1 MKIQIKYLNGIRFK
15 RFIINSAQRINQM
28 EQYLNDI
35 NVFPVADGDTG
46 TNMAAT
52 MSSVVK
58 GVKECKE
65 SSFTKISSVIADS
78 ALTGARGNSGA
89 ILAQFFQGL
98 AEATKGKVRLSTEAF
113 AQAATKAAEQARKAI
128 SHPQEGTIITVMRD
142 WANHLAEHAPQTPDF
157 VELLKKSLSRAED
170 SLAKTPDKLLILKK
184 AGVVDAG
191 AQGFVNILEGIVN
204 FIEYGKI
211 KSLKAIAS
219 TTNKMRSFNLDKFD
233 FGINFQFCAEC
244 LLEGN
249 DLDLET
255 IKQKVNFLGDSL
267 IVAGSINRAHIHIH
281 TDKPED
287 VFTELSEF
295 GTIVKTKVDNMHKQ
309 NTKIK
314 PDTHAKSVGLVTDST
329 CDLPPE
335 IIKKYNIQVVPIVIQ
350 AGEKS
355 YLDQV
360 EIKPKDFI
368 HILETSSEKLST
380 SQPPPAFFTEAY
392 NKIALKY
399 ESIISLHIS
408 EKLSG
413 TIQSARMGC
422 KDTGHSNKI
431 HIIDSKTSSV
441 ALGLLVA
448 EAAQLIQERFKL
460 EEIIN
465 RLKIAADNVKIFISI
480 PTLKYLMRSGRLNKT
495 KGLLGTL
502 LNLKPILTINSDGN
516 IVEAAKVIGQKRVIH
531 KTVDLAIQF
540 AKRVK
545 NPRFGIA
552 HVAAPE
558 LAQWYSDK
566 IRTVFNPSKVII
578 AEASPAL
585 SVHIGI
591 GGAAIAVL
599 GDS

>member
-1 MKIQIKYLNGIRFK
+1 MK
-15 RFIINSAQRINQM
+15 
-28 EQYLNDI
+28 
-35 NVFPVADGDTG
+35 
-46 TNMAAT
+46 
-52 MSSVVK
+52 
-58 GVKECKE
+58 
-65 SSFTKISSVIADS
+65 
-78 ALTGARGNSGA
+78 
-89 ILAQFFQGL
+89 
-98 AEATKGKVRLSTEAF
+98 
-113 AQAATKAAEQARKAI
+113 
-128 SHPQEGTIITVMRD
+128 D
-142 WANHLAEHAPQTPDF
+142 WANHLAENARHTPDF
-157 VELLKKSLSRAED
+157 VELFKKSLSKAED

-204 FIEYGKI
+204 FIEFGKI

-219 TTNKMRSFNLDKFD
+219 TTNRMKSFNLDKVD
-233 FGINFQFCAEC
+233 SGINFQFCAEC
-244 LLEGN
+244 LLEGIG
-249 DLDLET
+249 LDLKT
-255 IKQKVNFLGDSL
+255 IKEKLSFLGDSL
-267 IVAGSINRAHIHIH
+267 IIAGSKSKLHIHIH

-287 VFTELSEF
+287 VFAELSEF
-295 GTIVKTKVDNMHKQ
+295 GTIVKTKVDDMHKQ
-309 NTKIK
+309 HTKIK
-314 PDTHAKSVGLVTDST
+314 LDAYTKSIGLVTDST

-335 IIKKYNIQVVPIVIQ
+335 LIKKYNIQIVPIVIQ
-350 AGEKS
+350 VGKKN

-368 HILETSSEKLST
+368 HILETSNEKLST
-380 SQPPPAFFTEAY
+380 SQPPPAFFAEAY

-413 TIQSARMGC
+413 TIQGARMGR
-422 KDTGHSNKI
+422 KDMEFSNKI
-431 HIIDSKTSSV
+431 HIVDSKTSSV

-448 EAAQLIQERFKL
+448 EAAKLIQERFEL

-465 RLKIAADNVKIFISI
+465 RLKLAADNVKIFISI
-480 PTLKYLMRSGRLNKT
+480 PTLKYLMRSGRLNTT
-495 KGLLGTL
+495 KGVLGTL

-516 IVEAAKVIGQKRVIH
+516 IIEAAKVIGQKRVIN
-531 KTVDLAIQF
+531 KTLDLAIKY
-540 AKRVK
+540 AKNVE
-545 NPRFGIA
+545 NPRFAIT

-558 LAQWYSDK
+558 LAKWYRDK
-566 IRTVFNPSKVII
+566 ILTVFNSKKVMI

>member
-15 RFIINSAQRINQM
+15 HFIINSAQRINQM

-46 TNMAAT
+46 TNMVAT
-52 MSSVVK
+52 MNSIVEEINK
-58 GVKECKE
+58 CKE
-65 SSFTKISSVIADS
+65 SSFARISSVIADS

-98 AEATKGKVRLSTEAF
+98 AEETKGKVRLSTETF
-113 AQAATKAAEQARKAI
+113 AQAATKAAEQARNAI
-128 SHPQEGTIITVMRD
+128 SNPQEGTIITVMKD
-142 WANHLAEHAPQTPDF
+142 WANHLAENARHTPDF
-157 VELLKKSLSRAED
+157 VELFKKSLSKAED

-204 FIEYGKI
+204 FIEFGKI

-219 TTNKMRSFNLDKFD
+219 TTNRMKSFNLDKVD
-233 FGINFQFCAEC
+233 SGINFQFCAEC
-244 LLEGN
+244 LLEGIG
-249 DLDLET
+249 LDLKT
-255 IKQKVNFLGDSL
+255 IKEKLSFLGDSL
-267 IVAGSINRAHIHIH
+267 IIAGSKSKLHIHIH

-287 VFTELSEF
+287 VFAELSEF
-295 GTIVKTKVDNMHKQ
+295 GTIVKTKVDDMHKQ
-309 NTKIK
+309 HTKIK
-314 PDTHAKSVGLVTDST
+314 LDAYTKSIGLVTDST

-335 IIKKYNIQVVPIVIQ
+335 LIKKYNIQIVPIVIQ
-350 AGEKS
+350 VGKKN

-368 HILETSSEKLST
+368 HILETSNEKLST
-380 SQPPPAFFTEAY
+380 SQPPPAFFAEAY

-413 TIQSARMGC
+413 TIQGARMGC
-422 KDTGHSNKI
+422 KDMEFSNKI
-431 HIIDSKTSSV
+431 HIVDSKTSSV

-448 EAAQLIQERFKL
+448 EAAKLIQERFEL

-465 RLKIAADNVKIFISI
+465 RLKLAADNVKIFISI
-480 PTLKYLMRSGRLNKT
+480 PTLKYLMRSGRLNTT
-495 KGLLGTL
+495 KGVLGTL

-516 IVEAAKVIGQKRVIH
+516 IVEAAKVIGQKRVIN
-531 KTVDLAIQF
+531 KTLDLAIKY
-540 AKRVK
+540 AKNVE
-545 NPRFGIA
+545 NPRFAIT

-558 LAQWYSDK
+558 LAKWYRDK
-566 IRTVFNPSKVII
+566 ILTVFNSKKVMI

>member
-52 MSSVVK
+52 MNSIVK
-58 GVKECKE
+58 GIKKCKE
-65 SSFTKISSVIADS
+65 SSFDRISSIIADS

-98 AEATKGKVRLSTEAF
+98 AEATRGKVRLSTEAF

-128 SHPQEGTIITVMRD
+128 SNPQEGTIITVMKD
-142 WANHLAEHAPQTPDF
+142 WANHLTEHAPQTPDF
-157 VELLKKSLSRAED
+157 VELFNKSLSKAKD

-211 KSLKAIAS
+211 KSLKVIAS
-219 TTNKMRSFNLDKFD
+219 TAKKMSSFNLEKIDSE
-233 FGINFQFCAEC
+233 INFQFCTEC

-255 IKQKVNFLGDSL
+255 IKQKVTFLGDSL
-267 IVAGSINRAHIHIH
+267 IIAGSKNKAHIHIH
-281 TDKPED
+281 TDKPKD
-287 VFTELSEF
+287 VFFELSEF
-295 GTIVKTKVDNMHKQ
+295 GTIVKTKVDDMHKQ
-309 NTKIK
+309 HTKIK
-314 PDTHAKSVGLVTDST
+314 LDTQKNIGLVTDST

-335 IIKKYNIQVVPIVIQ
+335 LIKKYNIQIVPIVIQ
-350 AGEKS
+350 VGKKS

-368 HILETSSEKLST
+368 HILETSNEKLST
-380 SQPPPAFFTEAY
+380 SQPPPALFIEAY
-392 NKIALKY
+392 NKIAAKY

-413 TIQSARMGC
+413 TIQGARMGC
-422 KDTGHSNKI
+422 KDMECSNKI
-431 HIIDSKTSSV
+431 HIVDSKTSSV

-448 EAAQLIQERFKL
+448 EAAQLIQERFGL

-480 PTLKYLMRSGRLNKT
+480 PTLKYLMRSGRLSKT
-495 KGLLGTL
+495 KGFLGTL
-502 LNLKPILTINSDGN
+502 LNMKPILTVNSDGN
-516 IVEAAKVIGQKRVIH
+516 IVEAAKVIGQKRVVH
-531 KTVDLAIQF
+531 KTLDLAIKF
-540 AKRVK
+540 AKSVK
-545 NPRFGIA
+545 NPRFGIT
-552 HVAAPE
+552 HVAVPE
-558 LAQWYSDK
+558 LAQWYGYK
-566 IRTVFNPSKVII
+566 IRNVFNSSKVII